1 MTGSTRGLF
10 ACISLCVALTGCA
23 GNGPV
28 DTSVLTSGTTG
39 ALSAIP
45 NAASALAK
53 GMKQPTGSPTEIYTR
68 IARGVLTCW
77 LGGYGPLRTQYLFQ
91 AEARPEHQ
99 GGGSKILIHERIK
112 DAPNQPGRVA
122 FEIQIEP
129 IGETATVSANN
140 KQLPASIGDNLSQDV
155 YRWAADE
162 EGCVEGGVKAGW
174 GATAAARQDKAP
186 KSKNKRK

>member
-1 MTGSTRGLF
+1 MTGSPRGLL
-10 ACISLCVALTGCA
+10 ASISLCAALSGCA

-28 DTSVLTSGTTG
+28 DTSVLTAGTTG
-39 ALSAIP
+39 ALAAIP
-45 NAASALAK
+45 NAATALTK
-53 GMKQPTGSPTEIYTR
+53 GMKQPKGSPTDIYTR

-122 FEIQIEP
+122 FLIQIEP
-129 IGETATVSANN
+129 VGETATVSAEN
-140 KQLPASIGDNLSQDV
+140 KQLPTSIGDNISQDV
-155 YRWAADE
+155 YRWAAGE
-162 EGCVEGGVKAGW
+162 EGCLEGGVTAGW
-174 GATAAARQDKAP
+174 GATAAAGQDKDA